1 MSKRT
6 HGFTSVAAR
15 MLSAALTILLYL
27 TASQPGI
34 ALARKPVASKKAPQ
48 VNYGQLGKWENG
60 FSTGPAVHLHVL
72 PNGKVLSWAQ
82 WTPETPPGVQTYVR
96 LWDPATNTLTDVHN
110 YDVYVFCSGHS
121 LLPDGSLFVSGGTL
135 DNTIFDGTNKSSLFD
150 YTTNTWKTGP
160 DMNAG
165 RWYPTNLAL
174 GNGETLVV
182 SGSYCTNGF
191 SICENVLYNDTP
203 QVLRTNGTWR
213 DLTGATYSLPLYPW
227 MHLASDGKAYYS
239 GPTQYPIF
247 MNTSGSGSVTSG
259 RQSLWG
265 FRDSGSAV
273 MYDVDKVLLVG
284 GGYPPTNTA
293 EVINLAETGSTT
305 CGRTSDSPPCYRY
318 TGSMTYARRHLN
330 TTLLPDGR
338 VLATGGTSGDG
349 FNNPCAANQV
359 KTAEVWSPDSNTWTP
374 WAAASQPRLYHSTAV
389 LLRDGRVLVGGSTY
403 AGADGSCAA
412 VDAQYQTEI
421 FSPPYLYNSDGTTAT
436 RPGIT
441 TAPTSVTYGQTF
453 SVGVSGG
460 QLNASR
466 ISKVTLVRLSSVT
479 HSFNQNQ
486 RFNNLSFYRFASNLN
501 VTMPTN
507 ANACPPGHY
516 MLFIINDSGVPS
528 VAQIVKVS

>member
-6 HGFTSVAAR
+6 HGFTSSAAR
-15 MLSAALTILLYL
+15 MLSAALTILFFLA
-27 TASQPGI
+27 ASQPGI
-34 ALARKPVASKKAPQ
+34 VLARKPAAPTPQ
-48 VNYGQLGKWENG
+48 VNYGQVGKWDNG
-60 FSTGPAVHLHVL
+60 FNTGPAVHLHVL

-82 WTPETPPGVQTYVR
+82 WTPEAPPGIQTYAR

-110 YDVYVFCSGHS
+110 YDVYLFCSGHS
-121 LLPDGSLFVSGGTL
+121 LLPDGTLFITGGTL
-135 DNTIFDGTNKSSLFD
+135 NNSYGDGTPKSTTFD
-150 YTTNTWKTGP
+150 YASNGWKDGA

-182 SGSYCTNGF
+182 SGSYCINGVAA
-191 SICENVLYNDTP
+191 CETFAYNNTP
-203 QVLRTNGTWR
+203 QVLRTNRTWR
-213 DLTGATYSLPLYPW
+213 DLTSAVYSLPLYPW
-227 MHLASDGKAYYS
+227 MHLASDGRAYYS

-247 MNTSGSGSVTSG
+247 INTSGTGSVTSG

-273 MYDVDKVLLVG
+273 MYDVDKVLIVG

-293 EVINLAETGSTT
+293 EIINLAETGTSP

-318 TGSMTYARRHLN
+318 TGSMAYARRHFN
-330 TTLLPDGR
+330 TTILPDGR

-349 FNNPCAANQV
+349 FNNTCTANLV
-359 KTAEVWSPDSNTWTP
+359 KTAEVWNPDTNIWTP
-374 WAAASQPRLYHSTAV
+374 WAAATYPRIYHSTAA
-389 LLRDGRVLVGGSTY
+389 LLRDGRVLVGGTTY
-403 AGADGSCAA
+403 SAPDSVCPGIDN
-412 VDAQYQTEI
+412 QYQTEI
-421 FSPPYLYNSDGTTAT
+421 FSPPYLYNSDGTPAA
-436 RPGIT
+436 RPAIS
-441 TAPTSVTYGQTF
+441 TAPASVTYGQTF

-460 QLNASR
+460 QLAASH
-466 ISKVTLVRLSSVT
+466 IAKVTLVRLSSVT
-479 HSFNQNQ
+479 HSFNMNQ
-486 RFNNLSFYRFASNLN
+486 RFNNLSFYRFGSNLN